1 MDQRDKMF
9 ALTGVFV
16 VILSA
21 GGGLAFATGFIGQ
34 DEGDDRVYVAE
45 WSEVEGRMTSQP
57 GTNSGVFDFTVSDH
71 NVTQVTVTLT
81 WVDEEFIGVTGR
93 RDDELTLTVDGPPA
107 LQDGV
112 ATLADTDGEV
122 SLIFDTTP
130 VPSVTDP
137 DLIGDFDFTDAT
149 GDWSVTVSVEPRGLR
164 DTGNDWTVVI
174 SYSYYVGRL
183 VEAPEES

>member
-9 ALTGVFV
+9 TLLGVFV

-21 GGGLAFATGFIGQ
+21 AGGLAFATGLLDQ
-34 DEGDDRVYVAE
+34 DGDADMVYVAE
-45 WSEVEGRMTSQP
+45 WSEIQGRMSSQP
-57 GTNSGVFDFTVSDH
+57 GTDSGVFEFTISDH

-81 WVDEEFIGVTGR
+81 WVDEELVGLTGR
-93 RDDELTLTVDGPPA
+93 RDDQLTLTVDGPPA
-107 LQDGV
+107 LDDGV

-130 VPSVTDP
+130 VPAVTDP
-137 DLIGDFDFTDAT
+137 DLMGDFDYTDAT
-149 GDWSVTVSVEPRGLR
+149 GDWSVTVSVEPRGFR